1 MDWKVITVI
10 LQLVFMEGIL
20 SIDNAAILGA
30 MVTHLPDD
38 LPIVWPA
45 GLKKFGALIHSV
57 LGNQRTAALR
67 VGLVG
72 AYLGRGLML
81 LLAHFIINNPW
92 LRVIGAVYL
101 LRLAFN
107 NLGEAEEDEADA
119 HVHPME
125 ANRFWGIVLAVEVT
139 DLVFSLDNVVVAVAL
154 SDKVWVIFIG
164 VALGILFMRFAAG
177 WFSYLVEKIPTLKK
191 TAYILVLN
199 IGVEL
204 LVEDLAHIDV
214 KPGLRFGI
222 TIFTLLL
229 SLAYH
234 YIKPLHVFSP
244 VLVWLTEG
252 FANVNELLDWLLVP
266 LVSGFNLLWKALKT
280 PFKKTKTHERMS

>member
-1 MDWKVITVI
+1 MDWVVVSVI
-10 LQLVFMEGIL
+10 LQLIFLEGIL
-20 SIDNAAILGA
+20 SIDNAAVLGA

-45 GLKKFGALIHSV
+45 GLKKLGTWLKPM

-67 VGLVG
+67 VGLLG

-81 LLAHFIINNPW
+81 LLAHFVINNPW
-92 LRVIGAVYL
+92 LRLVGAVYL
-101 LRLAFN
+101 LRLAMN
-107 NLGEAEEDEADA
+107 NLGEAEEDEADE
-119 HVHPME
+119 HVHPLE
-125 ANRFWGIVLAVEVT
+125 ANRFWGIVLAVELT
-139 DLVFSLDNVVVAVAL
+139 DLVFSLDNVVAAVAL
-154 SDKVWVIFIG
+154 SDQVWVVFIG

-177 WFSYLVEKIPTLKK
+177 WFSYLVERIPTLKK

-204 LVEDLAHIDV
+204 LVEDLAHIEV

-222 TIFTLLL
+222 TVITVLL

-234 YIKPLHVFSP
+234 YIKPLHVFKP
-244 VLVWLTEG
+244 VLVWLAEG
-252 FANVNELLDWLLVP
+252 FANVNELLDWALVP
-266 LVSGFNLLWKALKT
+266 LVSGLKLLWKILKI
-280 PFKKTKTHERMS
+280 PFRKTNAA